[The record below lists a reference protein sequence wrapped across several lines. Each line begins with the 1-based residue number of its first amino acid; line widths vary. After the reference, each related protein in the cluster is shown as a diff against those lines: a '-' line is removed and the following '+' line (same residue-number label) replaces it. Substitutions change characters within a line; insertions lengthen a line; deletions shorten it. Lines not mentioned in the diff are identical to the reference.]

1 MNMIRSFN
9 FTKPRYRHNLCRV
22 MKRPLVATS
31 QCLGGE
37 LIMRDQYKEKHV
49 GPLARG
55 LYRLGASLFLILGI
69 VGMVLPVM
77 PTTIFLILAVI
88 CLLRAGDHRAQSLL
102 DHPRYGAPIRLFL
115 DHGAITRRG
124 KALALGGISFG
135 MAFLVPVVLAL
146 PWLGVSAMVALI
158 TAACFIVT
166 RPEPLAVPVQRDR
179 CD

>member
-1 MNMIRSFN
+1 MPDQAK
-9 FTKPRYRHNLCRV
+9 TKH
-22 MKRPLVATS
+22 
-31 QCLGGE
+31 
-37 LIMRDQYKEKHV
+37 I

-88 CLLRAGDHRAQSLL
+88 CLLRAGDQRAERLL
-102 DHPRYGAPIRLFL
+102 AHPRYGAPIRLFL

-124 KALALGGISFG
+124 KVLALGGISLG
-135 MAFLVPVVLAL
+135 MAFLVPVMLTL
-146 PWLGVSAMVALI
+146 PWLGVGAMAALTVVAS
-158 TAACFIVT
+158 FIIT

-179 CD
+179 HR